1 MTKAFAEDF
10 KRARELR
17 KAIDVAE
24 KPEEEQAA
32 REAYREFRVELEDKG
47 TAYNRFYRA
56 YADAQNRSNACI
68 DFSECIWE
76 KEIPQLVTDLK
87 AYGIEEF
94 TLSSTWSGT
103 VKVAWGFQK
112 NGCILEGMEEISG
125 TSRDFKTGDYEKVP
139 AFKFRIS

>member
-10 KRARELR
+10 KSARELR
-17 KAIDVAE
+17 KAIKEAGNS
-24 KPEEEQAA
+24 EEEQAA
-32 REAYREFRVELEDKG
+32 REAYREFGVELEDKG

-56 YADAQNRSNACI
+56 YADAQNRNNTCI

-76 KEIPQLVTDLK
+76 KEIPQLVAELK
-87 AYGIEEF
+87 AYEIEEF
-94 TLSSTWSGT
+94 TLSSNWSGT
-103 VKVAWGFQK
+103 VKVAWGFRK

-139 AFKFRIS
+139 AFKFKIS

>member
-17 KAIDVAE
+17 KAIDVAG

-68 DFSECIWE
+68 DFS
-76 KEIPQLVTDLK
+76 
-87 AYGIEEF
+87 
-94 TLSSTWSGT
+94 
-103 VKVAWGFQK
+103 
-112 NGCILEGMEEISG
+112 
-125 TSRDFKTGDYEKVP
+125 
-139 AFKFRIS
+139 